1 MSTGSPRFSE
11 RKKMKGLK
19 VLELFNQGYSYRKIA
34 KLVHLSLRDVSKF
47 INLSADKTK
56 TPSMASFHD
65 FIILEYRVN
74 LLRSEVRDL
83 MLQKENLT
91 NEVNDLRAQKS
102 NLEDQVHAKYSEIEK
117 LIKERVDTILNDKKL
132 IFLITF
138 FALTEALRNH
148 HEIKLLLFDL
158 IMSDGLLSQS
168 DGRSTVK
175 DLENDQIILQYYDK
189 LLPLYDEYLT
199 KVMEIIHGELMRSY
213 SLMRAKQSE
222 SDAMKRDLEYERFS
236 NDVPY

>member
-1 MSTGSPRFSE
+1 
-11 RKKMKGLK
+11 
-19 VLELFNQGYSYRKIA
+19 
-34 KLVHLSLRDVSKF
+34 
-47 INLSADKTK
+47 
-56 TPSMASFHD
+56 
-65 FIILEYRVN
+65 
-74 LLRSEVRDL
+74 
-83 MLQKENLT
+83 
-91 NEVNDLRAQKS
+91 
-102 NLEDQVHAKYSEIEK
+102 
-117 LIKERVDTILNDKKL
+117 
-132 IFLITF
+132 
-138 FALTEALRNH
+138 
-148 HEIKLLLFDL
+148 
-158 IMSDGLLSQS
+158 MSDGLLSQS